1 VFGNSPIMEVIGPW
15 AGVDNSQKSELT
27 YSDTKLSLQRKL
39 TYALNKPN
47 LRAKAMR
54 HIKEFTTYLK
64 VEKEI
69 SPNSYSAY
77 MRDLSEFEDYA
88 KVAENKITRNHIRG
102 FLSFLNENA
111 NQPITRRR
119 KLTSLRMYFQFLEN
133 EKIIKDNPTK
143 GIPSPK
149 VESKEPN
156 YLTEKE
162 IKKLMSVVGNGRD
175 EVIMKTLVETGMRL
189 SELHQLNVQDVNI
202 KERAVRLKRKGNKEQ
217 TIPIND
223 NLTALLKTFI
233 KNRQSTEP
241 LILSKFGKRMSKRR
255 LRILVKN
262 YFRKANI
269 NKSHISVHSLRH
281 SFCVRLLEKDVDL
294 RTIQI
299 LAGHSSITS
308 TERYLHVSNER
319 LRKEVVLAEV
329 N

>member
-1 VFGNSPIMEVIGPW
+1 MKYIN
-15 AGVDNSQKSELT
+15 
-27 YSDTKLSLQRKL
+27 
-39 TYALNKPN
+39 
-47 LRAKAMR
+47 
-54 HIKEFTTYLK
+54 EFTTYLK

-77 MRDLSEFEDYA
+77 LRDLTEFEEFA
-88 KVAENKITRNHIRG
+88 RVTENKVTRNHIRG
-102 FLSFLNENA
+102 FLSFLDEKL

-119 KLTSLRMYFQFLEN
+119 KLTSLRMYFQYLEN
-133 EKIIKDNPTK
+133 EKLIKENPTK
-143 GIPSPK
+143 GMPSPK
-149 VESKEPN
+149 VESKEPQ
-156 YLTEKE
+156 YLTERE
-162 IKKLMSVVGNGRD
+162 IKKLMTVIDKGRD
-175 EVIMKTLVETGMRL
+175 EVIMKTLVETGIRL
-189 SELHQLNVQDVNI
+189 SELSQLDIQSINI
-202 KERAVRLKRKGNKEQ
+202 KERSIKIKRKGNKEQ
-217 TIPIND
+217 TIPINN

-262 YFRKANI
+262 YFQKAKI
-269 NKSHISVHSLRH
+269 NKDHISVHSLRH

-308 TERYLHVSNER
+308 TERYLHVSSER
-319 LRKEVVLAEV
+319 LRKEVAYAQV